1 MNVKNR
7 VKRKPAK
14 DFSLANV
21 NGEGGETGRG
31 RNGEGEKRYKMAFIS
46 KLSDSETESCETQI
60 WLEIDCLCGYISQN
74 EFQKLNSDYKNILG
88 KYKK

>member
-1 MNVKNR
+1 
-7 VKRKPAK
+7 
-14 DFSLANV
+14 
-21 NGEGGETGRG
+21 
-31 RNGEGEKRYKMAFIS
+31 MAFIS
-46 KLSDSETESCETQI
+46 KLSDSETETCETQI